1 MLIAEALRL
10 LEIDALVLGIPDRC
24 LPAAPEDDTG
34 AGALDSGEGRRFLA
48 WVRALG
54 FTGIQLGP
62 QGETDVGN
70 PSPYD
75 GTIFSRGRLGLAV
88 RRLAD
93 VDWAA
98 LLDTATVDRLV
109 AKRPLGDP
117 ERISYQYARIA
128 HEESLA
134 LAYANFT
141 RRRAASDRAI
151 ESIAARLEA
160 FVRKAGDWLEH
171 DALYEALADAAGG
184 VSWTAWSE
192 TDDRR
197 LWSPPPGSETTY
209 AARELALL
217 ERHADTIARYTFGQ
231 FVLHEQHR
239 TAREFARRLGLEL
252 WGDLQIGFSDRDA
265 WSWQAIFLPDY
276 RLGAPPS
283 RTNPEG
289 QPWNYPVLDPG
300 QPDAIERFVAARL
313 EKTWEEYDGV
323 RIDHPH
329 GLVCPWVYR
338 VGTGDDGVAVRT
350 GARLFSALDLPD
362 HPALAGFAIPRRE
375 QLADSAGTSRWDDD
389 WVRTLE
395 PAQVDRYARLFDIVI
410 DVARRNGRPTPALAC
425 EVLSTCPYPLHRVL
439 ERHKLG
445 RFRVTQKADLGD
457 PNDGYRAENAQP
469 RDWIMIGTHDTAPVW
484 AMLDE
489 WRRRGALR
497 ERAAYLAWRLAPSAH
512 ARADMAEHLATSPS
526 HLAQAQFA
534 DLFASRAR
542 HVMTFFTDIFG
553 LREWYNRPGTVDP
566 SNWSLRLPAD
576 YLSRYRDGLGRE
588 QAANLPAALAMA
600 LRAGGSSGDRADLA
614 RKLDKSAAAWRAGDF
629 TNGAA

>member
-1 MLIAEALRL
+1 VLIAEALRL
-10 LEIDALVLGIPDRC
+10 LEVDALVLGIPDRC
-24 LPAAPEDDTG
+24 LPAAPEEDTG
-34 AGALDSGEGRRFLA
+34 VGALDSGEGRRFLA
-48 WVRALG
+48 WVRTLG

-70 PSPYD
+70 SSPYD

-93 VDWAA
+93 ADWAA
-98 LLDTATVDRLV
+98 LLDTATVARLV
-109 AKRPLGDP
+109 AGRPLDDP
-117 ERISYQYARIA
+117 GRISYEYARTA
-128 HEESLA
+128 HGESLA
-134 LAYANFT
+134 LAHANFT
-141 RRRAASDRAI
+141 TRRAAGDG
-151 ESIAARLEA
+151 ELDPIAARLEV
-160 FVRKAGDWLEH
+160 FLRKAGDWLEH
-171 DALYEALADAAGG
+171 DALYEALANAERGAP
-184 VSWTAWSE
+184 WRAWSE
-192 TDDRR
+192 TEDRT
-197 LWSPPPGSETTY
+197 LWYPPPGSE
-209 AARELALL
+209 AAHGPRRRALL

-239 TAREFARRLGLEL
+239 TAREFARQLGLEL
-252 WGDLQIGFSDRDA
+252 WGDLQIGFSDRDV
-265 WSWQAIFLPDY
+265 WSWQGIFLPEY

-300 QPDAIERFVAARL
+300 QPDEIERFVIARL
-313 EKTWEEYDGV
+313 EKTWSEYDGV

-338 VGTGDDGVAVRT
+338 ADTGDDGVAVRT

-362 HPALAGFAIPRRE
+362 HPALTSFAIPRRE
-375 QLADSAGTSRWDDD
+375 QLADNSATARWDDD
-389 WVRTLE
+389 SVRTLE
-395 PAQVDRYARLFDIVI
+395 SAQVDRYARLLDIVI
-410 DVARRNGRPTPALAC
+410 DVARRHGRPARALAC

-439 ERHKLG
+439 ERHGLG

-489 WRRRGALR
+489 WQLRGVLG
-497 ERAAYLAWRLAPSAH
+497 ERAAYLAWRLAPSADT
-512 ARADMAEHLATSPS
+512 RADMAEHLATSPGR
-526 HLAQAQFA
+526 LAQAQFA

-542 HVMTFFTDIFG
+542 HVMTFFTDVFG
-553 LREWYNRPGTVDP
+553 LREWYNRPGTIDP

-576 YLSRYRDGLGRE
+576 YLSRYRDRLGRG

-600 LRAGGSSGDRADLA
+600 LRAGGSCGDRADLA
-614 RKLDKSAAAWRAGDF
+614 RQLDTAAVAWRAGDF
-629 TNGAA
+629 TSGAA